1 MHLLRESGCVSE
13 WQALI
18 AAAAAAAAKKV
29 VVFFFSFFV
38 FFATLQASK
47 EAIVGFMEE
56 RGWD

>member
-1 MHLLRESGCVSE
+1 VSE

-18 AAAAAAAAKKV
+18 AAAAAAAKKV

-38 FFATLQASK
+38 FFAIQRASK

-56 RGWD
+56 RGCD

>member
-18 AAAAAAAAKKV
+18 AAAAAKKV

-38 FFATLQASK
+38 FFATQQASK